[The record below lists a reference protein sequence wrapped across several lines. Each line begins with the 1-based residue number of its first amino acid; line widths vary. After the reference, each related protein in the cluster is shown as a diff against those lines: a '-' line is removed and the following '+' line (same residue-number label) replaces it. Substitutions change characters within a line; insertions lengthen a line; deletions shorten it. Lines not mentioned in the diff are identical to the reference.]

1 MKKIILI
8 FIIILVGG
16 VVVFKFVK
24 NRGFVE
30 PQKDTAMNFTGYC
43 TKTKGIIETNILGIG
58 AVDLDL
64 QTLDTVQDLGV
75 HWFRVDLPWVDIE
88 HEETKFNWQGTD
100 YLVKE
105 LQKRNLNLLAIISHP
120 PDWVWSKDS
129 DAAYRAAKRFGKEI
143 TARYKGKIRY
153 WEIFNEPNLPG
164 FGFFREGEKVN
175 ISKYVVYL
183 SGMNTGIHASD
194 PNAVIVLGGLSSSE
208 ENISL
213 KNFLDGLYKEE
224 GGRCFDVFA
233 FHPYGFDGRFE
244 EVKKEL
250 ENQMK
255 RYGDSGKPIWFNE
268 YGTSD
273 NNLRKDL
280 LNILRDEIKVVP
292 AFFWFSVKDFSLK
305 DPYGLVTADFRKKEP
320 DYSLFK
326 ALVESYQNPR

>member
-1 MKKIILI
+1 MKKIVLVLIII
-8 FIIILVGG
+8 FIGG
-16 VVVFKFVK
+16 VVAIKFVK
-24 NRGFVE
+24 NRVFVE
-30 PQKDTAMNFTGYC
+30 PPKYTTTNFTGYC
-43 TKTKGIIETNILGIG
+43 TKTKGTIETNILGIG

-75 HWFRVDLPWVDIE
+75 HWLRADLAWVDIE
-88 HEETKFNWQGTD
+88 SEETKFDWKGID
-100 YLVKE
+100 LLVEE
-105 LQKRNLNLLAIISHP
+105 LQKRDINLLAIISHP

-129 DAAYRAAKRFGKEI
+129 DAAYLAAKRFGKEI

-164 FGFFREGEKVN
+164 FGFFREGEKIDV
-175 ISKYVVYL
+175 SKYVLYL
-183 SGMNTGIHASD
+183 AGMNEGIHESD

-208 ENISL
+208 ESISL
-213 KNFLDGLYKEE
+213 KNFLDGLYKED
-224 GGRCFDVFA
+224 GGRCFDIFA

-244 EVKKEL
+244 GVKKEL

-255 RYGDSGKPIWFNE
+255 LRGDSGKPIWFNE

-280 LNILRDEIKVVP
+280 LNILRDEIKVAP
-292 AFFWFSVKDFSLK
+292 AFFWFSVKDFSLE
-305 DPYGLVTADFRKKEP
+305 DPYGLITADFRKKEP

-326 ALVESYQNPR
+326 ALVESY